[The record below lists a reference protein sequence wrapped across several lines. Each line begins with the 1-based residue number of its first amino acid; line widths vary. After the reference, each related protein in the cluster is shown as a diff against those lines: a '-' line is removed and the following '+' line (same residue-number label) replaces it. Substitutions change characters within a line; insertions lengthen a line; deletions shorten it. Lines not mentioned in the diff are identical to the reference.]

1 MGLFR
6 LTVVVIDNHSSTYG
20 WTDDIEGRFKLEG
33 WSGVTVDGRDHAALQ
48 DAFSMAHPESPHVVV
63 ATIESKG

>member
-1 MGLFR
+1 MGGR
-6 LTVVVIDNHSSTYG
+6 
-20 WTDDIEGRFKLEG
+20 TDDIEGRFKLEG

-48 DAFSMAHPESPHVVV
+48 DAFSMAHPDSPHVVV